1 MSVKVV
7 GSPPDNLCIHIWIS
21 VVTAMYSFK
30 EPNSAQK
37 DALMTQIQTPG
48 ECWEKRILDDCQR
61 HRDHGTLSGGSTV
74 TVFGI
79 VFVFV
84 ILFVI
89 VFVIVFGIDFVIV
102 IAFVLVFS
110 IVFVFVF
117 GRH

>member
-1 MSVKVV
+1 MDFC
-7 GSPPDNLCIHIWIS
+7 GDQLNQ
-21 VVTAMYSFK
+21 TAMYSFK

-61 HRDHGTLSGGSTV
+61 HRNHGTLSGGYTV

-79 VFVFV
+79 EFVFV
-84 ILFVI
+84 ILFFI